1 MKVLFVV
8 TAFPRFEGDVIT
20 PWLVETIRR
29 LQDQNISVDIF
40 TSAYQGLK
48 ENKVFGI
55 RVHRFRYF
63 LRKWEKLTHDETV
76 PDRLRKG
83 ILYKLLAIFYIFC
96 GSLGIIRHCRKN
108 KYDIIHCHWPFPHI
122 IFGYAASRFGKS
134 KLISSFYGVELRW
147 VKSKLSIFKPLLKFA
162 IKKSDAVTAIST
174 YTAREITEIAPA
186 NISIIP
192 FGAAITVSDQKLS
205 TPIYN
210 KIKNILF
217 VGRLVER
224 KGVKYL
230 IEALGLINKTIET
243 NLTIVGEGG
252 EKKNLEK
259 LAKEKKLDDKVN
271 FTGKVT
277 QSQLEELYRKC
288 DIFVLPAVI
297 DSKGDTEGLG
307 VVLLEAMSYRK
318 PVVAS
323 ALGGIL
329 DIVKNGENGLL
340 VPEKDAGKLADA
352 ILQIIQKPELGNRF
366 GEAGYNFANRNF
378 SWEKIVCDIKW
389 LYEAVLR

>member
-29 LQDQNISVDIF
+29 LQEQNISVDVF

-48 ENKVFGI
+48 ENTVFGI
-55 RVHRFRYF
+55 KVYRFRYF

-83 ILYKLLAIFYIFC
+83 ILNKLLVIFYIL
-96 GSLGIIRHCRKN
+96 GGTLGIIPHCLKN

-147 VKSKLSIFKPLLKFA
+147 VKSKLPIFKPLLRFA
-162 IKKSDAVTAIST
+162 IKNSDAVTAIST

-186 NISIIP
+186 DITIIP
-192 FGAAITVSDQKLS
+192 FGAAITVLDQKLS
-205 TPIYN
+205 AP
-210 KIKNILF
+210 KDSRIKNILF

-230 IEALGLINKTIET
+230 IEALALINKTIES
-243 NLTIVGEGG
+243 NLTIVGEGS
-252 EKKNLEK
+252 EKPNLE
-259 LAKEKKLDDKVN
+259 AFVEEKALEHKVN

-277 QSQLEELYRKC
+277 QSQLEDCYRKC
-288 DIFVLPAVI
+288 DIFVLPAVT

-307 VVLLEAMSYRK
+307 VVLLEAMSYHK

-340 VPEKDAGKLADA
+340 VPEKDPDKLAEA
-352 ILQIIQKPELGNRF
+352 ILQILQKPDLGNRL
-366 GEAGYNFANRNF
+366 GEAGFNLVNSNF
-378 SWEKIVCDIKW
+378 SWGKIVSDIKR
-389 LYEAVLR
+389 LYEEVLR

>member
-29 LQDQNISVDIF
+29 LQDKNISIDVF
-40 TSAYQGLK
+40 TSAYRGLK
-48 ENKVFGI
+48 ENTIYGI
-55 RVHRFRYF
+55 KVHRFRYF
-63 LRKWEKLTHDETV
+63 WRKWEKLTHDETV

-83 ILYKLLAIFYIFC
+83 ILYKLLALLYIF
-96 GSLGIIRHCRKN
+96 GGTLGIIQHCLKN

-147 VKSKLSIFKPLLKFA
+147 VKSKLLIFKPLLKFA
-162 IKKSDAVTAIST
+162 IKKSNAVTAISN
-174 YTAREITEIAPA
+174 YTAKEITEIAPTDIA
-186 NISIIP
+186 IIP
-192 FGAAITVSDQKLS
+192 FGAAVAVSDQKLPIPKDS
-205 TPIYN
+205 TIM
-210 KIKNILF
+210 NILF

-230 IEALGLINKTIET
+230 IEALEIVNKKIVAD
-243 NLTIVGEGG
+243 LTIVGEGG
-252 EKKNLEK
+252 EKTNLES
-259 LAKEKKLDDKVN
+259 LAKEKKLEDKVN

-277 QSQLEELYRKC
+277 QSQLEDFYRKC
-288 DIFVLPAVI
+288 DIFVLPAVT

-307 VVLLEAMSYRK
+307 VVLLEAMSYHK

-329 DIVKNGENGLL
+329 DIVKNGENGFL
-340 VPEKDAGKLADA
+340 VPEKDPVKLADA
-352 ILQIIQKPELGNRF
+352 ILQIIQQPELRNRF
-366 GEAGYNFANRNF
+366 GEAGYNYANRNF
-378 SWEKIVCDIKW
+378 SWEKIVSDIKK
-389 LYEAVLR
+389 LYKEVL